1 MTYTIRVIG
10 EARPEAKRQRFF
22 RTKAGK
28 TLPGPRTD
36 ESDRKDWKVYV
47 HAEAEDPWAA

>member
-22 RTKAGK
+22 RTKAVNTPEPARRANERK
-28 TLPGPRTD
+28 T
-36 ESDRKDWKVYV
+36 
-47 HAEAEDPWAA
+47 